1 MKMNYDTASSSYIII
16 FHFDIIYD
24 VLLYIKYHDVIF
36 FIYVRQNSETA
47 WCIILKWN
55 IIIYIK
61 FYDDDAVS
69 NFIFIILN

>member
-47 WCIILKWN
+47 HIQN
-55 IIIYIK
+55 IM
-61 FYDDDAVS
+61 
-69 NFIFIILN
+69 L